1 MESADFPALYQ
12 SADTSSLTAQGQ
24 FLLATKVRLLGLLL
38 AAATGAFD
46 LKVGHSHINPAA
58 LGGLV
63 LFVVAVAA
71 EIFLLASK
79 PDRTWYEGRA
89 AAESV
94 KTLTWRYSVGGV
106 PFPVDYDQADAD
118 FLGQIKDVLQDLS
131 ELHLDPVLTADQQI
145 TAAMRQLRA
154 SGLDGRKR
162 AYEQDR
168 IEDQRTWYANKSK
181 WNGKR
186 SNWWSVAAIV
196 GETAGIL
203 AGALRAFDQIH
214 FDLLGIFAAL
224 AAGATAWSQA
234 KQYETLERA
243 YFIASQ
249 ELATI
254 RSQVDAQDSKD
265 WPTFVDKAEEA
276 ISREHTL
283 WRASRGVRGS
293 RRSE

>member
-1 MESADFPALYQ
+1 MEPADFPALYQ
-12 SADTSSLTAQGQ
+12 SADTSSLAAQRQ
-24 FLLATKVRLLGLLL
+24 FLRATKTRLAGLLL
-38 AAATGAFD
+38 AAVAGAFD
-46 LKVGHSHINPAA
+46 LKAGGINPGA
-58 LGGLV
+58 LVGLSFFV
-63 LFVVAVAA
+63 LAVAA
-71 EIFLLASK
+71 EIFLLAAR

-94 KTLTWRYSVGGV
+94 KTLAWRYSVGGA
-106 PFPVDYDQADAD
+106 PFPTHHQRADPD
-118 FLGQIKDVLQDLS
+118 FLSQISGLLQDLT
-131 ELHLDPVLTADQQI
+131 ELHLDPVLTADRQI
-145 TAAMRQLRA
+145 TPAMRQLRGSELPA
-154 SGLDGRKR
+154 RKR
-162 AYEQDR
+162 AYELER
-168 IEDQRTWYANKSK
+168 IEDQRNWYANKSR

-186 SNWWSVAAIV
+186 SSWWSVSAIAA
-196 GETAGIL
+196 EAAGIL

-254 RSQVDAQDSKD
+254 RSEVQAQQADE
-265 WPTFVDKAEEA
+265 WPAFVDKAEEA

-283 WRASRGVRGS
+283 WRASRGVRAVTS
-293 RRSE
+293 Q